1 MTTLFQSTA
10 NKTRT
15 ALVTVGTGRT
25 PLATAA
31 FLVHEAAHV
40 WRDIREGVGEEM
52 PSSEFEA
59 YALQN
64 IVEDLFTA
72 YEKTRGPLFIRPRP
86 LKRP

>member
-1 MTTLFQSTA
+1 MTTMFQSTA
-10 NKTRT
+10 SRTRT
-15 ALVTVGTGRT
+15 CLVTVAARP
-25 PLATAA
+25 PLNTAA
-31 FLVHEAAHV
+31 LLVHEAAHV
-40 WRDIREGVGEEM
+40 WQDICEGIGEAR

-72 YEKTRGPLFIRPRP
+72 YEKTRGPLFTRPQP